1 MFAYET
7 RLKNRIQ
14 DDAEA
19 GGKFIDTSMS
29 NLHIATT
36 VNESITTADLVLE
49 AVVENIGLK
58 QKLFKVRCPVH
69 LLSQFYRVF
78 RKETPLS

>member
-1 MFAYET
+1 MFAFKT

-19 GGKFIDTSMS
+19 GGKFIDSSMS

-58 QKLFKVRCPVH
+58 QKLFKVRYPVQ
-69 LLSQFYRVF
+69 LLSQFYKMV
-78 RKETPLS
+78 